1 MMTRSRAIAA
11 LAVAAA
17 LCAGTVRGQGSVPAA
32 DMAAINTTL
41 ASAMDA
47 YARRDLAGV
56 AALMTPD
63 VRAFGSSYTANG
75 LEEFRRKAAPV
86 IAAIR
91 GVRTV
96 TKQDVTMSGNVAWV
110 AFTTDTDRDAGT
122 SVQTS
127 RVRWSIVFERRNNQW
142 RIAHFHLSTDP
153 DR

>member
-1 MMTRSRAIAA
+1 
-11 LAVAAA
+11 
-17 LCAGTVRGQGSVPAA
+17 
-32 DMAAINTTL
+32 MAAINTAL
-41 ASAMDA
+41 ANAIAA

-75 LEEFRRKAAPV
+75 LEEFTREAAPAL
-86 IAAIR
+86 AAVR
-91 GVRTV
+91 GVRTL

-110 AFTTDTDRDAGT
+110 AFTTDTERDTGT
-122 SVQTS
+122 GVQTN

-142 RIAHFHLSTDP
+142 RIAHFHLSPDP